1 MDGRIFHRE
10 KQHCA
15 HFLQDYCDR
24 QYVWTIRSLLSSCA
38 FGSEKLK
45 CFVEPMQ
52 SQRERSE
59 VRPQSGWMVMG
70 KRARPSALEVCKIIA
85 VFFIVFPSVSLQ
97 CKILKCNS
105 EFWASSSGPE
115 EEFCMA
121 LRAYNSCV
129 RRTARTCRG
138 DLAYHSAQHGIEDLM
153 SQHNCSKEG
162 PTSQPRARTV
172 PPPPPPLQPDSQE
185 RSDGPEVCHYERSLS
200 RHTSPPNYTH
210 CGFFGDPHLR
220 TFSDDFQTCKVE
232 GAWPLIHN
240 KYLSVQVT
248 NTPVLPGSSATATS
262 KLTII
267 FKNFQECVDQKMYH
281 AETDEL
287 PAAFADGSKNGGDR
301 HGANTLRVVEKVP
314 GQHVEIQARYI
325 GTTIVVRQVGR
336 YLTFA
341 VRMPE
346 EVVNSVEDG
355 DSQDLYLCLHGC
367 PANQRIDFR
376 TFKVRAA
383 EAQGGSKPRSGTSG
397 QGFTYQSA
405 MAKCR
410 ERLPVEDLYFQSC
423 VFDLLSSG
431 DINFT
436 MAAYY
441 AFEDVKMLHS
451 NKDRYHI
458 FEKNAF
464 IGSSVPQVINVLP
477 LVLLNCLAVLLWSEC
492 SSVHL

>member
-1 MDGRIFHRE
+1 SQLVPR
-10 KQHCA
+10 CVA
-15 HFLQDYCDR
+15 PSTR
-24 QYVWTIRSLLSSCA
+24 Q
-38 FGSEKLK
+38 
-45 CFVEPMQ
+45 
-52 SQRERSE
+52 RSE
-59 VRPQSGWMVMG
+59 GRPRAGWMVMG
-70 KRARPSALEVCKIIA
+70 KRASSGNMRVMLCRS
-85 VFFIVFPSVSLQ
+85 SQTVSLQ

-105 EFWASSSGPE
+105 EFWASTTNSGPE
-115 EEFCMA
+115 EEFCTA
-121 LRAYNSCV
+121 LRAYNGCV

-162 PTSQPRARTV
+162 PTSH
-172 PPPPPPLQPDSQE
+172 QE
-185 RSDGPEVCHYERSLS
+185 RSDGPEVCHYERGFP
-200 RHTSPPNYTH
+200 RNAAQPNFTH

-220 TFSDDFQTCKVE
+220 TFGDDFQTCKVE

-287 PAAFADGSKNGGDR
+287 PAAFADGSKNGGER
-301 HGANTLRVVEKVP
+301 HGANALRVVEKVP

-325 GTTIVVRQVGR
+325 GTTVVVRQVGR

-346 EVVNSVEDG
+346 EVVRSVEED
-355 DSQDLYLCLHGC
+355 DDDDDDQDLYLCLHGC
-367 PANQRIDFR
+367 PANQRIDFK
-376 TFKVRAA
+376 KVRSQAA
-383 EAQGGSKPRSGTSG
+383 GGTRR
-397 QGFTYQSA
+397 FTYQSA
-405 MAKCR
+405 KAKCK
-410 ERLPVEDLYFQSC
+410 ERLPVEDLYFHSC

-441 AFEDVKMLHS
+441 ALEDVKTLHS
-451 NKDRYHI
+451 NSKRHHI
-458 FEKNAF
+458 FEKGAF
-464 IGSSVPQVINVLP
+464 SGCAATHGAAKRF
-477 LVLLNCLAVLLWSEC
+477 LLNLLAVLLC
-492 SSVHL
+492 CALAL

>member
-1 MDGRIFHRE
+1 MHS
-10 KQHCA
+10 K
-15 HFLQDYCDR
+15 
-24 QYVWTIRSLLSSCA
+24 
-38 FGSEKLK
+38 
-45 CFVEPMQ
+45 
-52 SQRERSE
+52 RERRGALS
-59 VRPQSGWMVMG
+59 RAGWMVMG
-70 KRARPSALEVCKIIA
+70 KGAAPSALQVCQFVVVFLCLFPEVT
-85 VFFIVFPSVSLQ
+85 LQ

-105 EFWASSSGPE
+105 EFWASTSSSGPE
-115 EEFCMA
+115 EEFCTA
-121 LRAYNSCV
+121 LRAYNNCV

-162 PTSQPRARTV
+162 PTTQPRART
-172 PPPPPPLQPDSQE
+172 PPPPVQPPPDFNVP
-185 RSDGPEVCHYERSLS
+185 SDRPEVCHYERSLP
-200 RHTSPPNYTH
+200 RNAAPPNYTH

-220 TFSDDFQTCKVE
+220 TFNDDFQTCKVE

-248 NTPVLPGSSATATS
+248 NTPVVPGSSATATS

-301 HGANTLRVVEKVP
+301 HGANTLRIVEKVP

-346 EVVNSVEDG
+346 EVVNSVEDQ

-376 TFKVRAA
+376 TFRVRATESQVLSRGRPGA
-383 EAQGGSKPRSGTSG
+383 PIN
-397 QGFTYQSA
+397 GFTYQSA
-405 MAKCR
+405 MAKCK

-436 MAAYY
+436 LAAYY

-451 NKDRYHI
+451 NKDKYHL
-458 FEKNAF
+458 FEKDTIFNSASEKWGF
-464 IGSSVPQVINVLP
+464 SVLILISLVVIQLWTGSFSIRL
-477 LVLLNCLAVLLWSEC
+477 
-492 SSVHL
+492 

>member
-1 MDGRIFHRE
+1 MHS
-10 KQHCA
+10 K
-15 HFLQDYCDR
+15 
-24 QYVWTIRSLLSSCA
+24 
-38 FGSEKLK
+38 
-45 CFVEPMQ
+45 
-52 SQRERSE
+52 RERRGALS
-59 VRPQSGWMVMG
+59 RAGWMVMG
-70 KRARPSALEVCKIIA
+70 KGAGPSALQFCQFLA
-85 VFFIVFPSVSLQ
+85 LFLSLFPAATLQ

-105 EFWASSSGPE
+105 EFWASTSSSGPE
-115 EEFCMA
+115 EEFCTA

-162 PTSQPRARTV
+162 PTTQPRARTV
-172 PPPPPPLQPDSQE
+172 PPPVLSPPQTDIHVP
-185 RSDGPEVCHYERSLS
+185 SDGPEVCHYERSLP
-200 RHTSPPNYTH
+200 RNAAPPNYTH

-220 TFSDDFQTCKVE
+220 TFNDDFQTCKVE

-248 NTPVLPGSSATATS
+248 NTPVVVGSSATATS

-267 FKNFQECVDQKMYH
+267 FNSFQECVDQKTYR
-281 AETDEL
+281 AETEDL
-287 PAAFADGSKNGGDR
+287 PAAFIDGSKNGGEG

-325 GTTIVVRQVGR
+325 GTTIVVRKVGH

-346 EVVNSVEDG
+346 EVVNSVEDQ
-355 DSQDLYLCLHGC
+355 DNQDLYLCLHGC

-376 TFKVRAA
+376 TFKARAA
-383 EAQGGSKPRSGTSG
+383 ESHGVGRGRPGNPTH
-397 QGFTYQSA
+397 GFTYQSA
-405 MAKCR
+405 MAKCK

-436 MAAYY
+436 LAAYY

-451 NKDRYHI
+451 NKNKYHL
-458 FEKNAF
+458 FEKDTTFNSASRKLAF
-464 IGSSVPQVINVLP
+464 SVLIFISLVIVELWTDSCSI
-477 LVLLNCLAVLLWSEC
+477 CL
-492 SSVHL
+492 

>member
-1 MDGRIFHRE
+1 
-10 KQHCA
+10 
-15 HFLQDYCDR
+15 
-24 QYVWTIRSLLSSCA
+24 
-38 FGSEKLK
+38 
-45 CFVEPMQ
+45 MQ
-52 SQRERSE
+52 PLRERRA
-59 VRPQSGWMVMG
+59 VRPRAGWMVMG
-70 KRARPSALEVCKIIA
+70 KRGRPSALEVCGFLA
-85 VFFIVFPSVSLQ
+85 VFLTLFPSASLQ

-105 EFWASSSGPE
+105 EFWASTSNSGPE
-115 EEFCMA
+115 EEYCKA
-121 LRAYNSCV
+121 VRAYKSCV
-129 RRTARTCRG
+129 RRTASTCRG
-138 DLAYHSAQHGIEDLM
+138 DLTYHSAQHGIEDLM

-162 PTSQPRARTV
+162 PTSAPRARIPL
-172 PPPPPPLQPDSQE
+172 PPPPPPAVVTDSQE
-185 RSDGPEVCHYERSLS
+185 FFNGPDACHYERSLP
-200 RHTSPPNYTH
+200 RNTEPPNYTH

-220 TFSDDFQTCKVE
+220 TFGDDFQTCKVE

-248 NTPVLPGSSATATS
+248 NSPVVPGSLATATS

-301 HGANTLRVVEKVP
+301 HGANSLRVVEKAP
-314 GQHVEIQARYI
+314 GQHVEIQAKYI

-346 EVVNSVEDG
+346 DVVKSVEEEDI
-355 DSQDLYLCLHGC
+355 QDLYLCLHGC

-376 TFKVRAA
+376 NFRARA
-383 EAQGGSKPRSGTSG
+383 VEAYSAGGTRSS
-397 QGFTYQSA
+397 FSYQSA
-405 MAKCR
+405 KAKCK

-451 NKDRYHI
+451 NSNRYHI
-458 FEKNAF
+458 FEKKPLSSSAQ
-464 IGSSVPQVINVLP
+464 GSKDVLSCSVR
-477 LVLLNCLAVLLWSEC
+477 
-492 SSVHL
+492 

>member
-1 MDGRIFHRE
+1 
-10 KQHCA
+10 
-15 HFLQDYCDR
+15 
-24 QYVWTIRSLLSSCA
+24 
-38 FGSEKLK
+38 
-45 CFVEPMQ
+45 MQ
-52 SQRERSE
+52 PQRERRE
-59 VRPQSGWMVMG
+59 VRSRAGWMVMG
-70 KRARPSALEVCKIIA
+70 KGGRPSALNVGKILTLLIY
-85 VFFIVFPSVSLQ
+85 VFPTVSLQ
-97 CKILKCNS
+97 CKILRCNS
-105 EFWASSSGPE
+105 EFWASTSSAGPE
-115 EEFCMA
+115 EEFCTA
-121 LRAYNSCV
+121 LRAYNTCV

-153 SQHNCSKEG
+153 SQHNCSREG
-162 PTSQPRARTV
+162 PTSQPRPRT
-172 PPPPPPLQPDSQE
+172 PPPPRPDSQE
-185 RSDGPEVCHYERSLS
+185 RSDGPEICHYERGYQ
-200 RHTSPPNYTH
+200 RHSAAPNYTH

-287 PAAFADGSKNGGDR
+287 PAAFADGSKNGGER
-301 HGANTLRVVEKVP
+301 HGASALRVVEKVP

-346 EVVNSVEDG
+346 EVATSAEDG
-355 DSQDLYLCLHGC
+355 DNQDLYLCLHGC
-367 PANQRIDFR
+367 PLNQRIDFR
-376 TFKVRAA
+376 AFRARAA
-383 EAQGGSKPRSGTSG
+383 EGHGSRGRAGAPHH
-397 QGFTYQSA
+397 GFTYQSA
-405 MAKCR
+405 MAKCK

-423 VFDLLSSG
+423 VFDLLTSG

-436 MAAYY
+436 LAAYY
-441 AFEDVKMLHS
+441 AFEDAKMLHS
-451 NKDRYHI
+451 NKDKFHI
-458 FEKNAF
+458 FERALGV
-464 IGSSVPQVINVLP
+464 GSAAPRDVSALS
-477 LVLLNCLAVLLWSEC
+477 LALLHLLALLLWTQCC
-492 SSVHL
+492 SAQL

>member
-1 MDGRIFHRE
+1 MMTCGLKDAKFCRINE
-10 KQHCA
+10 KN
-15 HFLQDYCDR
+15 
-24 QYVWTIRSLLSSCA
+24 
-38 FGSEKLK
+38 G
-45 CFVEPMQ
+45 
-52 SQRERSE
+52 ERRE
-59 VRPQSGWMVMG
+59 VRSRAGWMVMG
-70 KRARPSALEVCKIIA
+70 KGAGLSALEVGKILTI
-85 VFFIVFPSVSLQ
+85 FLYLFPAVSLQ

-105 EFWASSSGPE
+105 EFWASTSTSGPE
-115 EEFCMA
+115 ELFCTA
-121 LRAYNSCV
+121 LRAYNTCV

-153 SQHNCSKEG
+153 SQHNCSREG
-162 PTSQPRARTV
+162 PTSQPRPRT
-172 PPPPPPLQPDSQE
+172 PPPPRPDSQE
-185 RSDGPEVCHYERSLS
+185 RSDGPEVCHYERAFA
-200 RHTSPPNYTH
+200 RHSAPPNYTH

-267 FKNFQECVDQKMYH
+267 FKNSPECVDQKMYH

-287 PAAFADGSKNGGDR
+287 PAAFADGSRNGGER
-301 HGANTLRVVEKVP
+301 HGGNALRVVEKVP

-346 EVVNSVEDG
+346 EVATAAEDG
-355 DSQDLYLCLHGC
+355 DDQDLYLCLHGC
-367 PANQRIDFR
+367 PLNQRISFR
-376 TFKVRAA
+376 DPRG
-383 EAQGGSKPRSGTSG
+383 QGAGTPPH
-397 QGFTYQSA
+397 GFTYQSA

-431 DINFT
+431 DVNFT
-436 MAAYY
+436 LAAYY
-441 AFEDVKMLHS
+441 AFEDAKMLHS

-458 FEKNAF
+458 FARSTNAGSSAQL
-464 IGSSVPQVINVLP
+464 GSSVPT
-477 LVLLNCLAVLLWSEC
+477 LAVLLFLALLPWVPC
-492 SSVHL
+492 SGIHL

>member
-1 MDGRIFHRE
+1 
-10 KQHCA
+10 
-15 HFLQDYCDR
+15 
-24 QYVWTIRSLLSSCA
+24 
-38 FGSEKLK
+38 
-45 CFVEPMQ
+45 
-52 SQRERSE
+52 
-59 VRPQSGWMVMG
+59 MVMG
-70 KRARPSALEVCKIIA
+70 KGAGPSALEVGKILTI
-85 VFFIVFPSVSLQ
+85 FLYLFPAVSLQ

-105 EFWASSSGPE
+105 EFWASTSRAGPE
-115 EEFCMA
+115 EEFCTA
-121 LRAYNSCV
+121 LRAYNTCV

-153 SQHNCSKEG
+153 SQHNCSREG
-162 PTSQPRARTV
+162 PTSQPRPRT
-172 PPPPPPLQPDSQE
+172 PPPPRPDSQE
-185 RSDGPEVCHYERSLS
+185 RSDSPELCHYERSLP
-200 RHTSPPNYTH
+200 RHAAPLNYTH

-248 NTPVLPGSSATATS
+248 NTPVVPGSSATATS

-267 FKNFQECVDQKMYH
+267 FKNFQECVDQKTYH

-287 PAAFADGSKNGGDR
+287 PAAFADGSKNGGER
-301 HGANTLRVVEKVP
+301 HGAGALRVVEKVP

-346 EVVNSVEDG
+346 EVATSTEDG
-355 DSQDLYLCLHGC
+355 DNQDLYLCLHGC
-367 PANQRIDFR
+367 PLNQRIDFR
-376 TFKVRAA
+376 TFRARAA
-383 EAQGGSKPRSGTSG
+383 EGHAPAVRVRGATPPHH
-397 QGFTYQSA
+397 GFTYSSA
-405 MAKCR
+405 VAKCK

-423 VFDLLSSG
+423 VFDLLTSG
-431 DINFT
+431 DVSFSL
-436 MAAYY
+436 AAYY

-458 FEKNAF
+458 FERPTGVGNSAAR
-464 IGSSVPQVINVLP
+464 GPSGTP
-477 LVLLNCLAVLLWSEC
+477 LLFLLALLLWVQC
-492 SSVHL
+492 GFTQL

>member
-1 MDGRIFHRE
+1 
-10 KQHCA
+10 
-15 HFLQDYCDR
+15 
-24 QYVWTIRSLLSSCA
+24 
-38 FGSEKLK
+38 
-45 CFVEPMQ
+45 
-52 SQRERSE
+52 
-59 VRPQSGWMVMG
+59 MVMG
-70 KRARPSALEVCKIIA
+70 KGAGFSALQVGRIL
-85 VFFIVFPSVSLQ
+85 VLFLSLFPSVSLQ
-97 CKILKCNS
+97 CKILRCNS
-105 EFWASSSGPE
+105 EFWASTSSSGPE
-115 EEFCMA
+115 EEFCTA

-162 PTSQPRARTV
+162 PTSQPRTRTPH
-172 PPPPPPLQPDSQE
+172 PPPPPQPEPDSQE
-185 RSDGPEVCHYERSLS
+185 RSDGPEVCHYERSLPK
-200 RHTSPPNYTH
+200 HAAPPNYTH

-248 NTPVLPGSSATATS
+248 NTPVVPGSSATATS

-287 PAAFADGSKNGGDR
+287 PAAFADGSKNGGER

-346 EVVNSVEDG
+346 EVVNSVEDR
-355 DSQDLYLCLHGC
+355 DNQDLYLCLHGC

-376 TFKVRAA
+376 SFRARAA
-383 EAQGGSKPRSGTSG
+383 ETHGPGRVRTAPPPH
-397 QGFTYQSA
+397 GFTYQSA
-405 MAKCR
+405 MTKCK

-451 NKDRYHI
+451 NKDKYHLYERDT
-458 FEKNAF
+458 FLGNSAPRKPYC
-464 IGSSVPQVINVLP
+464 SLP
-477 LVLLNCLAVLLWSEC
+477 FTLLNILAVLLWIQC
-492 SSVHL
+492 CCVDP